1 MMLTADGV
9 NFQEL
14 PERISHYPVVL
25 VVFKIPP
32 LTLSIVI
39 DSKISLLLTYGF
51 CGDHIIIQFQ
61 IVNESVNVLQRVET
75 VPCH

>member
-1 MMLTADGV
+1 MM
-9 NFQEL
+9 EL
-14 PERISHYPVVL
+14 QLYAKVYKCLSKTVL

-61 IVNESVNVLQRVET
+61 VVNESVNVLQRVET